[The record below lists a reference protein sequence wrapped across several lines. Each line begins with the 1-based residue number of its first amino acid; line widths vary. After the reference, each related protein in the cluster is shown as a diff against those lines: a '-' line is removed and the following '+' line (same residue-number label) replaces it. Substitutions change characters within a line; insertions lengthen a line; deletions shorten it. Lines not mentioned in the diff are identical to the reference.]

1 MTMPLDPDFSPGTV
15 VTGKWKQGKYVILR
29 TLGKGANGIVYL
41 VQREPGGGRYA
52 LKMGFNGVDLQSEIN
67 VLTSLESR
75 YSQAGHKSA
84 SYLKEVDDYRINGI
98 DIPFYVMKY
107 VRGEPIHHFI
117 QKHGSDW
124 ITITGLRLLKKL
136 AELHRL
142 GYIFCDLKPQNV
154 LVTRYGEVELIDYG
168 GVSPVGRSAKQFTEW
183 YDRGY
188 WNAGSRVADPEYDV
202 FSFALLL
209 IHLLEG
215 DELQRLAGEGLPQLR
230 GMGPLTALI
239 QRSERL
245 SPYKGWLAQAVQGKF
260 ENAEI
265 AFLHWKKHVYGPVKR
280 QRESRS
286 EPAPRWLIPSFALSA
301 LIMAGAIMFLFR

>member
-1 MTMPLDPDFSPGTV
+1 MTMPLDPDFSPGMV
-15 VTGKWKQGKYVILR
+15 ITGKWKQNKYVILKM
-29 TLGKGANGIVYL
+29 LGKGANGIVYL

-67 VLTSLESR
+67 VLTSIEKQ
-75 YSQAGHKSA
+75 YSQYERKNS
-84 SYLKEVDDYRINGI
+84 SYLKEVDDYRINGT

-107 VRGEPIHHFI
+107 VRGEPLHHFI
-117 QKHGSDW
+117 RKHGSDW
-124 ITITGLRLLKKL
+124 IALTGLRLLKKL

-142 GYIFCDLKPQNV
+142 GWVFCDLKPQNV
-154 LVTRYGEVELIDYG
+154 LVTSYGEVELIDYG

-188 WNAGSRVADPEYDV
+188 WNAGSRVADPKYDV

-215 DELQRLAGEGLPQLR
+215 DELKRLAGDGLPQLR
-230 GMGPLTALI
+230 GMGSLTSLI

-245 SPYKGWLAQAVQGKF
+245 SPYKSWLKLAVQGKYD
-260 ENAEI
+260 NAEV
-265 AFLHWKKHVYGPVKR
+265 AFSSWKKQIYGPAKKE
-280 QRESRS
+280 RESKL

-301 LIMAGAIMFLFR
+301 LIMAGAILLMLR

>member
-1 MTMPLDPDFSPGTV
+1 MTMPLGPDFSPGTV

-67 VLTSLESR
+67 VLTSLESQ
-75 YSQAGHKSA
+75 YSQAGRESA
-84 SYLKEVDDYRINGI
+84 SYLKEVDDYRINGT

-117 QKHGSDW
+117 RKHGSDW

-136 AELHRL
+136 AELHRM
-142 GYIFCDLKPQNV
+142 GFIFCDLKPQNV

-168 GVSPVGRSAKQFTEW
+168 GVSPAGRSAKQFTEW

-188 WNAGSRVADPEYDV
+188 WNAGSRVADPGYDV

-215 DELQRLAGEGLPQLR
+215 DELQRLAGESLPQLR
-230 GMGPLTALI
+230 GMGPLSVLI

-245 SPYKGWLAQAVQGKF
+245 SPYKGWLGQAVQGKF
-260 ENAEI
+260 ESAEM

-280 QRESRS
+280 QSESRS

-301 LIMAGAIMFLFR
+301 LIMAGAIMFLLR